1 MALIG
6 SPASFVVAEATR
18 DFVCME
24 CGRRVAKGKRI
35 LVSYRGGKLRKR
47 VCSEDCRKTFDEEY
61 WLQQIEKTDRGL
73 R

>member
-6 SPASFVVAEATR
+6 SPASFVVEKATR

-24 CGRRVAKGKRI
+24 CDRRVTKGETI
-35 LVSYRGGKLRKR
+35 LASYRGGKLRKR

-61 WLQQIEKTDRGL
+61 WLDQIEKTDRGL